1 MTLKKTSQN
10 QEKGLTY
17 SEKKKMF
24 FFGFFIVLITGPRV
38 FYSLPGNKKKK
49 KDVKVAVGGCIA
61 QTESKE
67 LLKKYPNSSRKDT
80 CVSIIDELQGK
91 LEKKAYENAMI
102 YYKTENYHAASVTL
116 KNILKEY
123 PDIESRE
130 EILYYVVKSNYKLAK
145 NSVNSKKVER
155 FEETMKSYTKFVDNF
170 PQSKKISELE
180 SIYKNA
186 IRELNLIK

>member
-1 MTLKKTSQN
+1 
-10 QEKGLTY
+10 
-17 SEKKKMF
+17 
-24 FFGFFIVLITGPRV
+24 
-38 FYSLPGNKKKK
+38 
-49 KDVKVAVGGCIA
+49 
-61 QTESKE
+61 
-67 LLKKYPNSSRKDT
+67 
-80 CVSIIDELQGK
+80 
-91 LEKKAYENAMI
+91 MI